1 MDSNL
6 WTAPR
11 NLLEGLIYNELIGMK
26 ALWFH
31 TFGYHKVSMKLI
43 ARFSHESKRDD
54 ALLLALCRTSLSAT
68 TPTTCVEVT
77 LLRDHKNVE
86 RDYEPRVVS
95 LGPIQYGKS
104 RYQLAEKYKLRLEDD
119 FIAKSG
125 KGVGELYEI
134 VEKNITQLKGCF
146 NEEVIEMYDDED
158 LTWLTMAAHP

>member
-1 MDSNL
+1 MIVFLSK
-6 WTAPR
+6 
-11 NLLEGLIYNELIGMK
+11 LLN
-26 ALWFH
+26 
-31 TFGYHKVSMKLI
+31 
-43 ARFSHESKRDD
+43 RQ
-54 ALLLALCRTSLSAT
+54 
-68 TPTTCVEVT
+68 VT

-125 KGVGELYEI
+125 KGVVELYEI

-146 NEEVIEMYDDED
+146 NEEVIKMYDDED